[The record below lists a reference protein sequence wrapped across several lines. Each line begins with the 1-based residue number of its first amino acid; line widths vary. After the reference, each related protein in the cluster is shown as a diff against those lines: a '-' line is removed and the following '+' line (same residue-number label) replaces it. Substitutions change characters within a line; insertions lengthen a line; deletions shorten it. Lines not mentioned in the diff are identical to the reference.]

1 MRILVTGGAGY
12 IGSHAC
18 VELIN
23 SGYEVVIVDNFCNS
37 SLESIKRIE
46 KLTNTTIPFYELN
59 IGVKVDIIRVFEEQ
73 QIDGV
78 MHFAGLKSISDSIT
92 RPIDYYNNNVSN
104 TIYLL
109 EVMRQ
114 FNCKIFVFSSTASIY
129 GDSKVQPISENF
141 PLSPSN
147 PYGRS
152 KLVVE
157 NILKDILVSE
167 DGWMIALLRY
177 FNPIGAHASG
187 IIGESSLQAPNNLM
201 PLVLDVAS
209 GKQKKLKIFGDDYP
223 THDGTGVRDY
233 IHVTDL
239 AKAHV
244 KVLQAIIS
252 GMNLIEVNIG
262 TGRGYSVFDL
272 IKTFELTSG
281 IAIPYEIIPRRS
293 GDVAICYADVSKAEK
308 LLGWKAELGLRDMC
322 IDAWRWQSMSP
333 KANNSK
339 AKP

>member
-1 MRILVTGGAGY
+1 
-12 IGSHAC
+12 
-18 VELIN
+18 
-23 SGYEVVIVDNFCNS
+23 
-37 SLESIKRIE
+37 
-46 KLTNTTIPFYELN
+46 
-59 IGVKVDIIRVFEEQ
+59 
-73 QIDGV
+73 
-78 MHFAGLKSISDSIT
+78 
-92 RPIDYYNNNVSN
+92 
-104 TIYLL
+104 
-109 EVMRQ
+109 
-114 FNCKIFVFSSTASIY
+114 
-129 GDSKVQPISENF
+129 
-141 PLSPSN
+141 
-147 PYGRS
+147 
-152 KLVVE
+152 
-157 NILKDILVSE
+157 
-167 DGWMIALLRY
+167 MIALLRY

-239 AKAHV
+239 AKAHI
-244 KVLQAIIS
+244 KALQAIIS

-272 IKTFELTSG
+272 IKTFEITSG

-322 IDAWRWQSMSP
+322 IDAWRWQSRSP